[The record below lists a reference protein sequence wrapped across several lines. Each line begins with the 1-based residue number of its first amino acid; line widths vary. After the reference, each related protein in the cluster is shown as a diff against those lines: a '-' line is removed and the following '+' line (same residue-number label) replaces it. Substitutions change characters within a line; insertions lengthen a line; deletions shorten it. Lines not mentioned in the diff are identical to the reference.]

1 MVRTFYIPED
11 KRETMM
17 KFVELAEKNG
27 VSYSKLICKY
37 MEDYIEENSTSE
49 CEKLLNKIQKLK

>member
-11 KRETMM
+11 KRELMM

-27 VSYSKLICKY
+27 VSYSKLFCQY
-37 MEDYIEENSTSE
+37 MEDYVEENSKSE
-49 CEKLLNKIQKLK
+49 CEKLLTKIKL

>member
-37 MEDYIEENSTSE
+37 MEDYINT
-49 CEKLLNKIQKLK
+49 KN

>member
-37 MEDYIEENSTSE
+37 MEDYIKENSTSE
-49 CEKLLNKIQKLK
+49 CEKLLTKLKKSL